1 MSGIDCNDYKTK
13 LFGDCSKDSRVV
25 LEALLFLYHEGCN
38 LERIGLSRAF
48 QDLTHIEQM
57 GELLCLC
64 VHYQLLEPVVIAL
77 WKDLTDGNNF
87 GLDMELFSQMLN
99 TDITEK
105 VTKWELFP
113 LKSET
118 DEETD
123 EERRNS
129 YLLYLASK
137 KIQKCTF
144 KNQKSEN
151 VYIYEIPQTEPLF
164 MHDENEDYFSL
175 PTGFGF
181 KRKTTCTNCEVESP
195 HDTDVGNALQGKQNE
210 TETVSKSTN
219 APECLSFYPNDNI
232 TRLSCQTSDH
242 YSCPDE
248 HEISAAASTYLGDKE
263 SIFGSAISC
272 PSDASSSV
280 FRLLQLP
287 AREKSSQSL
296 CDTGE
301 NSCFL
306 QLSKN
311 ETYQNNNT
319 SNRTDSTS
327 NQRHDTSS
335 YSIGDFIGSF
345 ISGYPPS
352 DVGNESGWNTN
363 LSHGTD
369 SACSTQNTSSSYSF
383 SDLLDSFSFSDLL
396 HVPDANEYS
405 YHYNDT
411 GNGSYSSVLNTCES
425 DWNNTSRNGTNSTF
439 NTGFGTGAQS
449 YPDTGYCTI
458 L

>member
-1 MSGIDCNDYKTK
+1 MDCNDYKTK

-77 WKDLTDGNNF
+77 WKDLTDGKHF
-87 GLDMELFSQMLN
+87 GLDMELFSEMLN

-113 LKSET
+113 PKSET
-118 DEETD
+118 DEFRD

-129 YLLYLASK
+129 YLLYLASM
-137 KIQKCTF
+137 KIKNCTF
-144 KNQKSEN
+144 KNQKSKSEN
-151 VYIYEIPQTEPLF
+151 VYIYKIPQTEPLF

-195 HDTDVGNALQGKQNE
+195 HDTDVENALQSKQNE

-248 HEISAAASTYLGDKE
+248 HEISAAASTYLVDKE

-272 PSDASSSV
+272 PSDASSSA
-280 FRLLQLP
+280 FRLVQLP
-287 AREKSSQSL
+287 AR
-296 CDTGE
+296 E

-311 ETYQNNNT
+311 ETYQNNNA

-335 YSIGDFIGSF
+335 FSTGDFIGSF
-345 ISGYPPS
+345 FSSYPPS
-352 DVGNESGWNTN
+352 DVGNESGWNNN
-363 LSHGTD
+363 LSNGTD
-369 SACSTQNTSSSYSF
+369 SASSTQNTSSSYSF
-383 SDLLDSFSFSDLL
+383 YDLLDSFSFSDLL
-396 HVPDANEYS
+396 HVPDANDYS

-411 GNGSYSSVLNTCES
+411 GNGSYSSVLNNSES
-425 DWNNTSRNGTNSTF
+425 GWSNTSRNGT